1 MNLRTVY
8 EGVRAISFHGTACGN
23 EPPLLKG
30 LVVAWNIY
38 NGHDESENWSLL
50 LSVMVWFLCGAK
62 IVGYQHA
69 LTIPTAFCVYDNRL
83 RNWERKP
90 KVMEQLAS
98 F

>member
-1 MNLRTVY
+1 MEY
-8 EGVRAISFHGTACGN
+8 
-23 EPPLLKG
+23 
-30 LVVAWNIY
+30 IY

-83 RNWERKP
+83 RN
-90 KVMEQLAS
+90 
-98 F
+98 